1 MPIGKHEAIAVGP
14 LGVRRIMA
22 HELMKEQVRH
32 GRIAQRRSRVPAVS
46 LLYGV
51 YGQKPQ
57 RIDRQL
63 IQFAHNNLTLPLENT
78 SVCCSRV
85 AAPGP
90 FRLKILFVLR

>member
-1 MPIGKHEAIAVGP
+1 
-14 LGVRRIMA
+14 MA
-22 HELMKEQVRH
+22 HELMKKQVRH

-63 IQFAHNNLTLPLENT
+63 IQFTHNNLTLPLENT

-85 AAPGP
+85 AARDP
-90 FRLKILFVLR
+90 FRLKILFDLS